1 MSFKALNW
9 AEDTTTGSAAC
20 KSVLVWLA
28 NYADES
34 HSCFPRVSTLVKVTE
49 LKESAVREAI
59 KKLAAAQLIKTL
71 ARYDKRGARIQNRYL
86 LMVEGPGTPM
96 PPFEDYVDEQTYT
109 AIKPRDPGTPT
120 AADAAV
126 GHAQA
131 VTAAAGTGDEDD
143 EYDGRDEP
151 DGRPVPAHVE
161 GWPVNVDSAQTQ
173 QLPTPPP
180 GDGPA
185 PLQQVEGPPS
195 ISWTGPP
202 PPAEGPP
209 SSSRGASL
217 QQVEGLYK
225 EEPSVD
231 PPVEPPGG
239 TVKTPPPP
247 PPVAHPGSNPEEEDS
262 TMITKVLDDALRAD
276 ADAVL
281 AAVTKGLSDVHRPG
295 PTQIDQLRALTM
307 AALRAGWTR
316 QPLVARLR
324 AGNVADAK
332 NGAFVVLRHRL
343 GDLPDLRAGH
353 RASAAGLPSAWCG
366 DPSCDPVT
374 RQLLNAD
381 GQPMVRHDDATGRRF
396 PLMCPTCA
404 SPR

>member
-1 MSFKALNW
+1 MGHKAVSFKALNW

-126 GHAQA
+126 AHAQA
-131 VTAAAGTGDEDD
+131 VTAAAGADDEDD

-180 GDGPA
+180 AGGGP
-185 PLQQVEGPPS
+185 PLQQVE
-195 ISWTGPP
+195 GPP

-209 SSSRGASL
+209 SSSRGAPL

-231 PPVEPPGG
+231 PPAEPPVG

-281 AAVTKGLSDVHRPG
+281 AAVTKGLSDAQRPG
-295 PTQIDQLRALTM
+295 PTQADELRALTM

-324 AGNVADAK
+324 AGNIADAHS
-332 NGAFVVLRHRL
+332 GVFAVLRYRL
-343 GDLPDLRAGH
+343 GELPDLRAGH
-353 RASAAGLPSAWCG
+353 GTSAAGLPSAWCG

-374 RQLLNAD
+374 RQLVDAD
-381 GQPMVRHDDATGRRF
+381 GHPLVRHDDTTGRRF
-396 PLMCPTCA
+396 ALMCPRCA
-404 SPR
+404 SSR